1 MVQTNTVLVKKVDE
15 ILQDEDTKQWLLTIG
30 SESARINY
38 KKHLAEY
45 LLHRNITVSQLIQ
58 NYKDNEAGE
67 SKMLQAYVNEMLE
80 KLASSSVANYVSAVK
95 SRLQYDSIRPVR
107 QIKILNRHRHLT
119 VESQTVPTKDQIIT
133 FLQNARPSAQVIIA
147 LGAFLGIR
155 FKAMS
160 GLKVSDFPEMRI
172 TEDNKVIFEK
182 MPTRVNIRDGLNKGE
197 ARAYIVFLIESGCMI
212 LKNYLEVR
220 MNKGEILDADS
231 LILPVEGDTE
241 SMRNRAKAI
250 PRRLY
255 AVFEKSGFTSR
266 PYSLKSFFA
275 TALQNTGIQ
284 QNYQSF
290 FLGHKGPMQNEYT
303 VYKHQS
309 SEQIEHMRTL
319 FREKIEPYLVPQ
331 VNHGG
336 KDTLVAFKKLAK
348 SWGIEVKEEST
359 LDETIEEIARLRD
372 FAKEDLSNRPMLNNE
387 RRQKKVPESEL
398 DAYLE
403 EGWEVV
409 QVMPSGNT
417 IIQKIYQS

>member
-1 MVQTNTVLVKKVDE
+1 VVQVNVELAEKVE
-15 ILQDEDTKQWLLTIG
+15 KILQDEDTKQWLQTIG
-30 SESARINY
+30 SESAQINY

-45 LLHRNITVSQLIQ
+45 LLHRNITVSELIQ
-58 NYKDNEAGE
+58 NYKNNENQE
-67 SKMLQAYVNEMLE
+67 SKILQAYVNEMLK
-80 KLASSSVANYVSAVK
+80 KLAPSTVANYVAAVK
-95 SRLQYDSIRPVR
+95 SRLQHDSIKPVR
-107 QIKILNRHRHLT
+107 QIRIPNRHRHLT
-119 VESQTVPTKDQIIT
+119 VESQSVPTKDEIIS
-133 FLQNARPSAQVIIA
+133 FLRAAKPSTQVIIA

-182 MPTRVNIRDGLNKGE
+182 IPTRVNIRDGLNKGE
-197 ARAYIVFLIESGCMI
+197 ARAYMVFLIDFGCAF
-212 LKNYLEVR
+212 LKQYLEIR
-220 MNKGEILDADS
+220 MKHGEKLDGNS

-250 PRRLY
+250 PRRMY
-255 AVFEKSGFTSR
+255 AVFEKLGYESR

-309 SEQIEHMRTL
+309 AEQIEHMRTL
-319 FREKIEPYLVPQ
+319 FREKIEPYLIPQ

-336 KDTLVAFKKLAK
+336 KDTLEAFKKFAK
-348 SWGIEVKEEST
+348 SLGIEIKEEST
-359 LDETIEEIARLRD
+359 LDETIEEIARLHEL
-372 FAKEDLSNRPMLNNE
+372 AKEDLSNRSTSSNE
-387 RRQKKVPESEL
+387 RRQKRVPESEL

-403 EGWEVV
+403 EGWQVV

-417 IIQKIYQS
+417 IIQKII